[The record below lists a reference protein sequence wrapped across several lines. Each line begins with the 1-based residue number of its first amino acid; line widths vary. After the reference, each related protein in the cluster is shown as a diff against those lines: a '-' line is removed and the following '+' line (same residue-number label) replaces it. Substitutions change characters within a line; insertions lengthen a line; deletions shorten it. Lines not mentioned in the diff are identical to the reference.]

1 MSVAFLLQRDDLGQ
15 DKYDAVMREI
25 GLDRI
30 GARWP
35 EGVLGHTAGKTAGG
49 GWCVVDIWE
58 SEAAFARFRDLR
70 LGPPFAKVGGIPE
83 PKVTTFQVYSR
94 YSAG

>member
-1 MSVAFLLQRDDLGQ
+1 MSVAFVLQFENLDQ
-15 DKYDAVMREI
+15 DKYDAVMSEL

-30 GARWP
+30 GANWP
-35 EGVLGHTAGKTAGG
+35 DGILGHTAGKTAH

-58 SEAAFARFRDLR
+58 SEAAFAKFQESSLEAA
-70 LGPPFAKVGGIPE
+70 FTKVGGIPE
-83 PKVTTFQVYSR
+83 PKITTFHVYNR

>member
-1 MSVAFLLQRDDLGQ
+1 MSVAFVLQFDNLGQ
-15 DKYDAVMREI
+15 YKYDAVMREL

-30 GARWP
+30 GATWP
-35 EGVLGHTAGKTAGG
+35 DGILGHTAGKTAN

-58 SEAAFARFRDLR
+58 SEAAFAEFRESR
-70 LGPPFAKVGGIPE
+70 LGPAFEKVGGIPE
-83 PKVTTFQVYSR
+83 PKVTTIQVYNR

>member
-1 MSVAFLLQRDDLGQ
+1 MSVAFVLEFSNMGQ
-15 DKYDAVMREI
+15 DKYDAVRREL

-30 GARWP
+30 GAKWP
-35 EGVLGHTAGKTAGG
+35 DGILGHTAGKSAN

-58 SEAAFARFRDLR
+58 SEAAFAKFRQSR
-70 LGPPFAKVGGIPE
+70 LEAAFTKVGGVPE
-83 PKVTTFQVYSR
+83 PRVTTFQVYDR